1 MSKLKVAVIGCGNIF
16 PVHADAIVTNTNVDL
31 IAVVDI
37 NKEKA
42 LRAAEKYDCTFY
54 TDYQQL
60 LDEEDIDVV
69 HICTPHYQHAP
80 IALDFLKAGVDVLVE
95 KPLAINIEQ
104 AEQMIAAAE
113 EYDRRLGVVF
123 QNRFN
128 ENILKA
134 IELLS
139 TGSLGE
145 IKGIK
150 GLVTWFRDKD
160 YYQQADWRGKFST
173 EGGGVLIN
181 QAIHTLD
188 LMQLFAGKVTAIQGH
203 VDTRRLQSVIEVE
216 DTADATIFF
225 ESGAVGIFFATNCFS
240 SNSPVTIEIDC
251 EKGSL
256 IIDGGKLLVE
266 ADDDFKEYS
275 NSQSSAYKSYW
286 GYGHKALIDAFYQDI
301 LEGTDKGIVTA
312 EEGIQTLRMIEA
324 IYRSSNSGN
333 KESL

>member
-1 MSKLKVAVIGCGNIF
+1 MSRLKVAVIGCGNIF
-16 PVHADAIVTNTNVDL
+16 LVHADAIVANTNADL

-42 LRAAEKYDCTFY
+42 LTVAEEYDCTFY
-54 TDYQQL
+54 TGHQQL

-128 ENILKA
+128 ENVLKTL
-134 IELLS
+134 ELLS

-150 GLVTWFRDKD
+150 GVVTWFRDKD
-160 YYQQADWRGKFST
+160 YYEQADWRGKFAT

-188 LMQLFAGKVTAIQGH
+188 LLQLFAGKVTAIQGH
-203 VDTRRLQSVIEVE
+203 VDT
-216 DTADATIFF
+216 
-225 ESGAVGIFFATNCFS
+225 GICQIS
-240 SNSPVTIEIDC
+240 CRI
-251 EKGSL
+251 
-256 IIDGGKLLVE
+256 
-266 ADDDFKEYS
+266 
-275 NSQSSAYKSYW
+275 
-286 GYGHKALIDAFYQDI
+286 
-301 LEGTDKGIVTA
+301 
-312 EEGIQTLRMIEA
+312 
-324 IYRSSNSGN
+324 
-333 KESL
+333 